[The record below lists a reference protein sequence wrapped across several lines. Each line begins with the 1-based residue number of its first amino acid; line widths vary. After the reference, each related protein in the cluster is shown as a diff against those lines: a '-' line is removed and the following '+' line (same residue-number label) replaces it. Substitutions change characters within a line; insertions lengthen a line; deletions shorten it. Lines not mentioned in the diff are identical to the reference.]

1 MYIGKTQKLSELH
14 VNEADNKITQF
25 IKDLRLHISI
35 KLNQRNIKAESRLLE
50 RLIKES
56 LDELPPT
63 TVFTSI

>member
-14 VNEADNKITQF
+14 VNEAENKI
-25 IKDLRLHISI
+25 IKLVNELKLHISI

-50 RLIKES
+50 RILKES